1 MQKQAILTDEIT
13 IGRYN
18 RLFGIIFLYL
28 FE

>member
-1 MQKQAILTDEIT
+1 MQKQVILTDELT
-13 IGRYN
+13 IARYN